1 MLLLTVLFV
10 RADPSGAVAFTPG
23 IVIITSS
30 LHSWHASSWQV
41 SGVPSQS
48 VSQLLSVVVQFDH
61 FFSEVHVCVPLQVLF
76 AVQGLLLPSSVQGG
90 PTTQLS
96 S

>member
-10 RADPSGAVAFTPG
+10 RADLSGAVAFTPG
-23 IVIITSS
+23 IVITSS

-48 VSQLLSVVVQFDH
+48 VSQLLSVVVQLNH
-61 FFSEVHVCVPLQVLF
+61 FPAVQFCVSVHLF
-76 AVQGLLLPSSVQGG
+76 AAVQFCVCPVMQSQ
-90 PTTQLS
+90 
-96 S
+96 

>member
-10 RADPSGAVAFTPG
+10 RADLSGAVAFTPG
-23 IVIITSS
+23 IVITSS

-48 VSQLLSVVVQFDH
+48 VSQLLSVVVQFDQ
-61 FFSEVHVCVPLQVLF
+61 FPAVHVCVPLHPF
-76 AVQGLLLPSSVQGG
+76 AAVQFCVCPVMQSQ
-90 PTTQLS
+90 
-96 S
+96 